1 MLLSSVFLN
10 LGISV
15 IIVYSVFLV
24 QCLHGKSILEISE
37 QLEREGK
44 QSVRTDSK
52 TNTRAMEF
60 YSPQPEHAQLNT
72 TVTPKNSSHLLGLLH
87 QQVMQATRP
96 DTDNGVMTNRNGS
109 SSGGSNSIDATNVS
123 SASSSVPHSASVA
136 DRDLNGNGNGN
147 GNGSTIDG
155 IIASNYYPEQGIDA
169 ILDEHL
175 IPSPPLSPELE
186 VSIVDD
192 KEYLEPLDLNKGQ
205 EQQQQQ
211 KSEANGIVVKPSWQ
225 AGLSVKRY
233 RYATHGFLSEYRI
246 FQNLKNSNAIN
257 KQAKYAGGNIA
268 QNRNLRKS
276 KGFKPSSSD
285 IERIY
290 RTRRIAR
297 KQQTANYLSDDDIE
311 NFSPFELKRPS
322 TPVRRP
328 KKALPA
334 LSSPLA
340 SANAVH
346 SIPQYV
352 PNMSWEKLPDYSPP
366 LSTLPESNV
375 KCLKVEWK
383 GSQMDLSHD
392 PLKSKL
398 HPSELI
404 LAQILRLPCDLYL
417 DSKRRLFLEKTH
429 RLKQGLPFRR
439 TDAQKACRIDVNKAS
454 RLYAAFEKVGWLDDS
469 NFARFL

>member
-1 MLLSSVFLN
+1 MVWST
-10 LGISV
+10 
-15 IIVYSVFLV
+15 
-24 QCLHGKSILEISE
+24 HGKLILEISE
-37 QLEREGK
+37 QLERERK
-44 QSVRTDSK
+44 QSNKTDSK
-52 TNTRAMEF
+52 TNTRTMEF

-72 TVTPKNSSHLLGLLH
+72 SVTPKNSSHLLGLLH

-96 DTDNGVMTNRNGS
+96 DTDIGVMTNGNGS
-109 SSGGSNSIDATNVS
+109 SSVNATTGS
-123 SASSSVPHSASVA
+123 SASSSVPHSASVS
-136 DRDLNGNGNGN
+136 DKVLNGNGNGN
-147 GNGSTIDG
+147 GNSIDG
-155 IIASNYYPEQGIDA
+155 IISSNYYPDQGIDA

-186 VSIVDD
+186 VARMDD
-192 KEYLEPLDLNKGQ
+192 KEYMEPLDLNKDQEEHQ
-205 EQQQQQ
+205 EQEQ
-211 KSEANGIVVKPSWQ
+211 KVNGIVVKPSWQ

-257 KQAKYAGGNIA
+257 KQAKYAGVNIA
-268 QNRNLRKS
+268 QSRNLRKS

-297 KQQTANYLSDDDIE
+297 KQQTASYLSDDDIE
-311 NFSPFELKRPS
+311 NLSPFEMKRPS

-392 PLKSKL
+392 PLKNKL